1 MIILDTDHVS
11 ILQHA
16 DSEVAGTLQERL
28 AHSPGGDVATT
39 AITLE
44 EQSRSWLSLINRYAD
59 VRRQV
64 TYYDRFVATFRFFAK
79 WRVVPFDDAAAVRFQ
94 ELRSAR
100 IRIGSTDLKIAAICL
115 VNDATLLSRNLTDF
129 RQVPGVRV
137 EDWLKRR
144 RTR

>member
-16 DSEVAGTLQERL
+16 DSDFAATLQERL
-28 AHSPGGDVATT
+28 TNTSDHVIATT

-44 EQSRSWLSLINRYAD
+44 EQSRSWLSLINRYTD

-64 TYYDRFVATFRFFAK
+64 AYYDRFVATFRFFAK
-79 WRVVPFDDAAAVRFQ
+79 WRVVSFDDTAAVRFQ
-94 ELRSAR
+94 DLRLQR

-115 VNDATLLSRNLTDF
+115 ANQATLLSRNLADF
-129 RQVPGVRV
+129 RQVPGLQI
-137 EDWLKRR
+137 EDWLRP
-144 RTR
+144 

>member
-1 MIILDTDHVS
+1 MIVLDTDHIS

-16 DSEVAGTLQERL
+16 DSEIAAALQERL
-28 AHSPGGDVATT
+28 VRSTDSDVATS

-44 EQSRSWLSLINRYAD
+44 EQSRSWLSLIHRYAD

-79 WRVVPFDDAAAVRFQ
+79 WRVVPFDEAAAMRFQ

-100 IRIGSTDLKIAAICL
+100 VRIGSTDLKIAAICL
-115 VNDATLLSRNLTDF
+115 VNHATLLSRNLSDF
-129 RQVPGVRV
+129 LHVPGLHV
-137 EDWLKRR
+137 EDWLGA
-144 RTR
+144 